1 MSRRENYFR
10 FEDLVRRLLV
20 QMGYEIVQELH
31 FDRQR
36 ATGPRPDFTAS
47 RLDQGTINAEVKW
60 TRNADVPLS
69 LLRDWAAQTAR
80 HTSEGSRAVL
90 IASGIVEPSR
100 KKWAEEEF
108 RIEIWDRD
116 FLLNHAQGAELSQE
130 LQAFFDEVST
140 LAESRSLPSTDIT
153 DVETTDQVPEDAPE
167 FPKGQQLA
175 HRLSEIATGQEASAE
190 FERACEEIIDY
201 LFGDSLTDARRQSR
215 LDDGLSILD
224 IVYRVKSQNPFWAA
238 LARDFR
244 ARVIVFECKNY
255 EGPVGPMQVFTTERY
270 MSAVA
275 LRSVCFVLS
284 RTPAH
289 PHAKVAAQ
297 GAMRE
302 TGKLIIFLDD
312 EILKT
317 MLSIRD
323 AQVSS
328 SLSEWNGN
336 GPSEILDQEIYDF
349 LATMPR

>member
-1 MSRRENYFR
+1 MSMRESYFR
-10 FEDLVRRLLV
+10 FEDLVRRLLI
-20 QMGYEIVQELH
+20 QLGYEITEELH
-31 FDRQR
+31 VNWQR
-36 ATGPRPDFTAS
+36 ATGPRPDLTAS
-47 RLDQGTINAEVKW
+47 GPDQGTIKAEVKW
-60 TRNADVPLS
+60 TRNADVPLR
-69 LLRDWAAQTAR
+69 LLRDWAAQTSR
-80 HTSEGSRAVL
+80 YTSDASRAVL
-90 IASGIVEPSR
+90 IASGTVEPSR

-108 RIEIWDRD
+108 KIEIWDRD
-116 FLLNHAQGAELSQE
+116 FLLSHSQSTELFE
-130 LQAFFDEVST
+130 ALQAFFDETST
-140 LAESRSLPSTDIT
+140 LAEFNGLPSTGSTHIQS
-153 DVETTDQVPEDAPE
+153 TDQKPEDAPE

-175 HRLSEIATGQEASAE
+175 YRLSAIATGQEASAE

-328 SLSEWNGN
+328 DLDEWSGN

>member
-1 MSRRENYFR
+1 MSMRKHQDFKE
-10 FEDLVRRLLV
+10 LVLQLLIK
-20 QMGYEIVQELH
+20 MGYDVTREQEMLGEL
-31 FDRQR
+31 
-36 ATGPRPDFTAS
+36 TGPQPDISAS
-47 RLDQGTINAEVKW
+47 NIETTLYAEVKW
-60 TRNADVPLS
+60 ASSPNIPLK
-69 LLRDWAAQTAR
+69 LIRDWAAQTAR
-80 HTSEGSRAVL
+80 FSRSGKRAVL
-90 IASGIVEPSR
+90 ISSGRIAPSR
-100 KKWAEEEF
+100 KKWAEREF
-108 RIEIWDRD
+108 KIEIWDREYLLEKSSD
-116 FLLNHAQGAELSQE
+116 HQLSDEFLT
-130 LQAFFDEVST
+130 FFDEVT
-140 LAESRSLPSTDIT
+140 NLKLPESLPATDASDT
-153 DVETTDQVPEDAPE
+153 QLSDQIPEDAPD

-175 HRLSEIATGQEASAE
+175 DQLSGINTGNANSAD
-190 FERACEEIIDY
+190 FERICEEILDY

-224 IVYRVKSQNPFWAA
+224 IVYRVKTQTPFWAA

-255 EGPVGPMQVFTTERY
+255 QGPVGPMQVFTTERY

-323 AQVSS
+323 AQVTSAG
-328 SLSEWNGN
+328 SEWSGN